1 MSTTLPSRVAEP
13 GMSDEAIKK
22 GSGKSWDEWFALLDA
37 WGAMEKTHT
46 EIARHISEELGI
58 DGWWAQGVTV
68 GYERARGMRAVNQTL
83 NGFVMN
89 ASKMVNIPVNRLY
102 AAFVDE
108 SNRDRWLEPGTL
120 RLRTSQENR
129 SARFDILT
137 LEGSLLEVN
146 FTAKSIAKSSAAL
159 QQGKLSDDEERAIWK
174 TFWKERLERL
184 AALLRRI
191 EHVSGPFIPLPER
204 GGRCASGREKAV
216 RG

>member
-1 MSTTLPSRVAEP
+1 MSTTLPPRVAEP

-37 WGAMEKTHT
+37 WGALEKTHT
-46 EIARHISEELGI
+46 EIARYISAELGV

-68 GYERARGMRAVNQTL
+68 GYERARGMRAVHQTL

-89 ASKMVNIPVNRLY
+89 ASKTVNVPVSRLY
-102 AAFVDE
+102 AAFINE
-108 SNRDRWLEPGTL
+108 PIRDRWLEPGTL

-146 FTAKSIAKSSAAL
+146 FTAKSNAKSSAEL
-159 QQGKLSDDEERAIWK
+159 QQGKLADDEERTIWR

-184 AALLRRI
+184 AALLR
-191 EHVSGPFIPLPER
+191 EG
-204 GGRCASGREKAV
+204 
-216 RG
+216 